1 MGDCRRCGKDA
12 GLLAGLCDDCVS
24 YLDALRK
31 ESLHKGKDTVESED
45 TQSDSTNSHL

>member
-1 MGDCRRCGKDA
+1 MGNCRRCGNDA

-31 ESLHKGKDTVESED
+31 ESLDSVKNED
-45 TQSDSTNSHL
+45 SQSDSTERG

>member
-1 MGDCRRCGKDA
+1 MGNCRRCGNDV

-31 ESLHKGKDTVESED
+31 ESPDSIENED
-45 TQSDSTNSHL
+45 SQPDSAE